1 MTLAELQA
9 LRASWLRQAR
19 ESGDID
25 SLILIIRTLGKPGDV
40 KGWPLWK
47 MYELKRGGVVARLY
61 EGTGDYLPGSR
72 DYNRIQ
78 TLAVYASGYQVCYIR
93 QSDAGSPQDDNLF
106 RPGQWQRAILAEL
119 ERARAV
125 YAARRAANE
134 EGQRSALLEQLL
146 IGIEI

>member
-1 MTLAELQA
+1 MTILAQTPTAVRQLNSPVGALQPVEDMTLAELQA

-40 KGWPLWK
+40 KGWPLWQ

-93 QSDAGSPQDDNLF
+93 QSDA
-106 RPGQWQRAILAEL
+106 
-119 ERARAV
+119 
-125 YAARRAANE
+125 
-134 EGQRSALLEQLL
+134 
-146 IGIEI
+146 